1 MNNRQLIGATSGV
14 FVLGAVAFAP
24 SLQPLPALAT
34 LVGCAGVLGIVW
46 TSRGDEAF
54 LAEAIDF
61 RFWAGCLLASLLILV
76 VGGEGHFL
84 HATNDWLIRD
94 AILADVA
101 LRGLP
106 AIYNYEGVDYLLRAP
121 LGMYMLP
128 GLAGRFL
135 GLFPAHLFM
144 LAQNATLLA
153 SVLYFLAALAPA
165 RRLAVLS
172 LFLLFAGLDIIPLA
186 IEAYGQYV
194 LGRGFWLASVTAA
207 WAPWFS
213 FSNHFTMLFWVPNH
227 TLPAWWFAVLALM
240 SARGKLELAPLGAIL
255 PPLALWSPLA
265 IFFAP
270 VFVLYL
276 AARAPLAAIASRR
289 NWLAAIAALLIAPIL
304 VYMTAA
310 AEMVR
315 SELMILREGFV
326 SIYVLT
332 LCVQIPH
339 AFVVLWNWRLTPPTD
354 RGLFIAAMFVLLV
367 IPAYSLGPTNDF
379 SSRCS
384 IAPLAILAFE
394 FALVATRIDERE
406 QPLARLAV
414 VAIFGIGLFGPGF
427 EIMRALTRARFAI
440 SDCTFMQAWY
450 DTDHSVLPANY
461 LARVER
467 MQPWL
472 MRLDGAR
479 PLALSPKAC
488 WPDHPMPETI
498 HH

>member
-1 MNNRQLIGATSGV
+1 MNPRQLIGATSGV

-24 SLQPLPALAT
+24 SLQLLPALVT
-34 LVGCAGVLGIVW
+34 LAGCAGVFAIVW
-46 TSRGDEAF
+46 TSRGDDAF
-54 LAEAIDF
+54 LAETVDA
-61 RFWAGCLLASLLILV
+61 RFWAGCLLASLAVLI

-94 AILADVA
+94 AILADMA
-101 LRGLP
+101 LRGQP
-106 AIYNYEGVDYLLRAP
+106 AVYAYEGADYLLRAP
-121 LGMYMLP
+121 LGMYLLP

-144 LAQNATLLA
+144 LAQNAGLLA
-153 SVLYFLAALAPA
+153 SVLYFLASLAPA
-165 RRLAVLS
+165 RRVAVLA

-227 TLPAWWFAVLALM
+227 TLPAWWFAVLALLA
-240 SARGKLELAPLGAIL
+240 ARGKLELAPMGALL

-270 VFVLYL
+270 VIVLYFV
-276 AARAPLAAIASRR
+276 ARAPIAAIANGR
-289 NWLAAIAALLIAPIL
+289 NWLAALAALLIAPVLIYL
-304 VYMTAA
+304 TAA
-310 AEMVR
+310 AETVP
-315 SELMILREGFV
+315 SEWMILREGFL

-339 AFVVLWNWRLTPPTD
+339 VFVILWNWRLTPSTD
-354 RGLFIAAMFVLLV
+354 RGLLITALLILLA

-379 SSRCS
+379 ASRCS

-450 DTDHSVLPANY
+450 DTDHSVMPANY
-461 LARVER
+461 LARLGR
-467 MQPWL
+467 MPAWL
-472 MRLDGAR
+472 MRLDGVR
-479 PLALSPKAC
+479 PQPFAAKAC
-488 WPDHPMPETI
+488 WPDHPLPATI